1 MTRFFR
7 NAICACALLVLAACA
22 GTGTRLVA
30 AGDGIRVFDL
40 QMDTSLDWART
51 KAPRQEAW
59 TIDGLPLNRFVV
71 FSNVKP
77 KEHVLLLARERKSRP
92 DGPWYRPGMRPD
104 EIRDVLLDALRGNG
118 WSNVQAGNLRP
129 VKFGDV
135 DGLRFEATMTSG
147 NGLVY
152 QAMFGAAER
161 NGKLTHFFWA
171 APREHYYGR
180 DAAAVERMIASAR
193 FVK

>member
-1 MTRFFR
+1 MIRNLR
-7 NAICACALLVLAACA
+7 NASCACLLLVLAACS
-22 GTGTRLVA
+22 GTGTRLVP
-30 AGDGIRVFDL
+30 AGDGVRVFDL
-40 QMDTSLDWART
+40 QMDTSLDWARAR
-51 KAPRQEAW
+51 APREELW
-59 TIDGLPLNRFVV
+59 TIDGVPLNQFVV
-71 FSNVKP
+71 ISKVKP

-92 DGPWYRPGMRPD
+92 DGPWYREGMRPD

-118 WSNVQAGNLRP
+118 WSNVQASNLRP
-129 VKFGDV
+129 ARFGDA

-152 QAMFGAAER
+152 QAMFGAIER
-161 NGKLTHFFWA
+161 DGKLTHFFWA

-180 DAAAVERMIASAR
+180 DVAAVERMFSSIR